1 MKNILIIVCY
11 LITATQVTAQSVKG
25 GLYGKTRF
33 VEFSANGNYCMLSS
47 FRQPFEYYKTNSS
60 NTLVSGKDNFN
71 YGFQLGVGITV
82 KKNVAIN
89 LQSGIWFSDVA
100 GPSSI
105 YGGNYT
111 YPVRHENLNVR
122 TLSFLPVINIAEKS
136 ALLPV
141 GFSHEIGIGYTVSQI
156 VEKDYVYQPRE
167 QYTYIFDNNTNQ
179 YISTKYILD
188 SLEAKNGSFID
199 YSKKYKGFTAMYG
212 LKFRT
217 PIGKNLLINYGLRY
231 TLNLVGSTEDGYNS
245 SNDYGSAT
253 SYETIRY
260 HIRKAH
266 FRNVLSL
273 NVGVTY
279 AF

>member
-1 MKNILIIVCY
+1 M
-11 LITATQVTAQSVKG
+11 
-25 GLYGKTRF
+25 
-33 VEFSANGNYCMLSS
+33 EFSANGNYCMLSS

-71 YGFQLGVGITV
+71 YGFQLGFGIAV

-179 YISTKYILD
+179 YVSTKYILD

-199 YSKKYKGFTAMYG
+199 YSKKYKGFTAM
-212 LKFRT
+212 
-217 PIGKNLLINYGLRY
+217 
-231 TLNLVGSTEDGYNS
+231 
-245 SNDYGSAT
+245 
-253 SYETIRY
+253 
-260 HIRKAH
+260 
-266 FRNVLSL
+266 
-273 NVGVTY
+273 
-279 AF
+279 